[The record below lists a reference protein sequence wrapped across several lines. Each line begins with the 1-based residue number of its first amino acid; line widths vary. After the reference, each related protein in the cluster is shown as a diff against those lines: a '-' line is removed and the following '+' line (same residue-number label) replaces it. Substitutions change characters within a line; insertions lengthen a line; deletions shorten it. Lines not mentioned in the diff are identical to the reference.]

1 MTEEAILAAFTRILR
16 DLLGDDSI
24 VLTMDTQRSDVPE
37 WDSFMYV
44 NFIVAAE
51 QELKIKFSVADVES
65 FVTVGDIVRE
75 ARALLAR

>member
-1 MTEEAILAAFTRILR
+1 MTEEDILAAFTRILR

-24 VLTMDTQRSDVPE
+24 VLTMDTQRSDVPN

-51 QELKIKFSVADVES
+51 QELKVKFSVADVES

>member
-1 MTEEAILAAFTRILR
+1 MTEEEILAAFTRILC

-24 VLTMDTQRSDVPE
+24 VLTMDTQRSDVPD

-51 QELKIKFSVADVES
+51 QELKIKFGVADVES

>member
-1 MTEEAILAAFTRILR
+1 MTEEAILATFTRILR

-24 VLTMDTQRSDVPE
+24 VLAMDTQRSDVPD

-51 QELKIKFSVADVES
+51 QELKIKFSVSDVES

>member
-1 MTEEAILAAFTRILR
+1 MTEEAILAAFTRLLR

>member
-1 MTEEAILAAFTRILR
+1 MTEEEILAVFTRILR

-24 VLTMDTQRSDVPE
+24 VLTMDTQRSDVPD

-51 QELKIKFSVADVES
+51 QELKLKFSVADVES